1 MSVAAIILKRI
12 KYMPKGRPFSSERF
26 AEVGSRAAVDKAVS
40 RLVAAGALER
50 VTRGVYMRPKV
61 SPFAGVVRPSANS
74 VVEVVA
80 KHNRE
85 TIQIHGAEA
94 VRQLSLS
101 TQMQTRPV
109 YYTSGSSR
117 ELRLG
122 KTVVHFQ
129 HVSPEKLQC
138 AGTKTGLALVAM
150 FYLGREGLT
159 PEVLERIKGKL
170 TSAELKRLTAC
181 KMPAWMQSAVR
192 QAI

>member
-40 RLVAAGALER
+40 RMVAAGALER
-50 VTRGVYMRPKV
+50 VTRGVYMRPKI

-94 VRQLSLS
+94 VRQLNLS

-109 YYTSGSSR
+109 FYTSGSSR
-117 ELRLG
+117 ELRFG
-122 KTVVHFQ
+122 KTIVQFQ
-129 HVSPEKLQC
+129 HVSQEKLQC
-138 AGTKTGLALVAM
+138 AGTKAGMALVAM
-150 FYLGREGLT
+150 FYLGREGLSS
-159 PEVLERIKGKL
+159 EILERIKSKL
-170 TSAELKRLTAC
+170 TSVEFKRLTAC
-181 KMPAWMQSAVR
+181 TMPAWMQSAVR
-192 QAI
+192 QVM